1 MNMKKIYMKPQ
12 IEVVKVN
19 MSCQILAGSGR
30 SVDSVAGNGGFSLG
44 NGSSSGGRSRG
55 GDDWDEE

>member
-1 MNMKKIYMKPQ
+1 MKQEYMKPQ

-19 MSCQILAGSGR
+19 MSCQILAGSSDKIDR
-30 SVDSVAGNGGFSLG
+30 VAGNGGFSLG